1 MKAKL
6 IIIDDLGEETIIEQ
20 DLVLDTPLS
29 NMNTI
34 EKFVQTVKSA
44 VLPKLEQEL
53 IEKVGL
59 SIEQKA
65 MIKKKRSKK
74 SDSE

>member
-34 EKFVQTVKSA
+34 EKFVQSVKSA

-65 MIKKKRSKK
+65 MIKKKRAKK
-74 SDSE
+74 SESE